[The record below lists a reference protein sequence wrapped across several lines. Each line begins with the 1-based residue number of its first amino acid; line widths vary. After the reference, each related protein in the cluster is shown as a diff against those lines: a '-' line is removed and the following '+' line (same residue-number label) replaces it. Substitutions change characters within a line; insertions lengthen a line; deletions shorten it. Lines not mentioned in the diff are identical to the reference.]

1 MFRCDIM
8 KWGKTSYCVALIA
21 IVSLLIFSG
30 CVSKEP
36 QGTPVP
42 TAIPTAVPTK
52 AIPTATPSPTQQP
65 GISVEVLNAPENATA
80 GKSFD
85 IIWRVNS
92 LSERSINHT
101 AIHYGPE
108 SKSEPLTLVSY
119 PILTTPQ
126 NGKIPANFSDKITI
140 NTTGVT
146 YFRAHAI
153 VDGLNYWSSEKIIS
167 IKGTSTATA
176 IPTPTKTSSGY

>member
-1 MFRCDIM
+1 M
-8 KWGKTSYCVALIA
+8 KWGKTYYCVAFLA
-21 IVSLLIFSG
+21 IVSLLIISG

-42 TAIPTAVPTK
+42 TAIPTAVPTQVV
-52 AIPTATPSPTQQP
+52 PTATPSPTQQP
-65 GISVEVLNAPENATA
+65 GISVEVLNAPENASA

-92 LSERSINHT
+92 PSEKNITHT

-108 SKSEPLTLVSY
+108 SKSEPLTLASY
-119 PILTTPQ
+119 PILTTAKI
-126 NGKIPANFSDKITI
+126 GKIPANFSDKITI
-140 NTTGVT
+140 NATGVT

-153 VDGLNYWSSEKIIS
+153 VDGLNYWSSEKMIS
-167 IKGTSTATA
+167 IKGSPTVIITAT
-176 IPTPTKTSSGY
+176 PTATQTSSGY